1 MLFSC
6 RDQVGSALLSLR
18 SSPFEE
24 DSYSVWISQGT
35 WYGTFC
41 ASPIF
46 STAKSSGT
54 KALRTFY
61 VSMFE
66 IYAEQGKAERI
77 FDLSPVV
84 AESLISLGIAKHA
97 TATTN
102 QTKRHRHKY
111 GRSLR
116 RGQTLP
122 KPLLSVGGDQSPEVP
137 NLYICQVMFPSTLLG
152 TGGNWTLMK
161 TISVT
166 EYLNYEAG

>member
-18 SSPFEE
+18 SSLFEE

-77 FDLSPVV
+77 VDLSPVV
-84 AESLISLGIAKHA
+84 VIHA
-97 TATTN
+97 CSNPLSKAL
-102 QTKRHRHKY
+102 KRPWFMMLNR
-111 GRSLR
+111 
-116 RGQTLP
+116 P
-122 KPLLSVGGDQSPEVP
+122 SP
-137 NLYICQVMFPSTLLG
+137 
-152 TGGNWTLMK
+152 
-161 TISVT
+161 
-166 EYLNYEAG
+166 